1 MTVTPDDALLTG
13 KVVVLTGAAQGIG
26 KAGALA
32 CAAFGADLAICDRQ
46 QEKLEAVAKEIQEMG
61 RRVVTGFFDV
71 RDPDA
76 VVSHL
81 EDVKDE
87 FGRVDVLVNNAGGT
101 FVSKF
106 MDVNAKGQQAL
117 IDENYSQVLNF
128 IRGCH
133 PLFPA
138 TGGSIINV
146 TSIEA
151 HRAAPGFAIYS
162 SMKAAVMQL
171 TQSLALE
178 FADDGIRVNAIAAD
192 AIGTEGDNSLGAQ
205 VGGSAEGYET
215 PLGRYGEPDDMGGP
229 IVFLASDLSRF
240 MTGSTLHV
248 GGGTDAASGW
258 RRDPTRPGGWRP

>member
-13 KVVVLTGAAQGIG
+13 KIVVVTGAAQGIG

-32 CAAFGADLAICDRQ
+32 CAAFGADLALCDRQ
-46 QEKLEAVAKEIQEMG
+46 QEKLEGVAKEVQEMG
-61 RRVVTGFFDV
+61 RRVVTGVLDV
-71 RDPDA
+71 RDSDA
-76 VVSHL
+76 VASHL
-81 EDVKDE
+81 EDVNDE

-106 MDVNAKGQQAL
+106 IDVNAKGQQAL

-128 IRGCH
+128 IRGCY
-133 PLFPA
+133 PLFPES
-138 TGGSIINV
+138 GGSIVNI

-171 TQSLALE
+171 TQSLGLE
-178 FADDGIRVNAIAAD
+178 FSDRKIRVNAIAAD
-192 AIGTEGDNSLGAQ
+192 AIDTEGDKELGSQ
-205 VGGSAEGYET
+205 VGGLAEGYEV
-215 PLGRYGEPDDMGGP
+215 PWGRYGEPDDMAGP

-240 MTGSTLHV
+240 MTGTTIHV

-258 RRDPTRPGGWRP
+258 RRDGKGGWRP

>member
-1 MTVTPDDALLTG
+1 MTVTPDSASLAG
-13 KVVVLTGAAQGIG
+13 KVVVVTGAAQGIG

-32 CAAFGADLAICDRQ
+32 CASFGADLAVCDRQ
-46 QEKLEAVAKEIQEMG
+46 EDKLRGVAKEIEGMG

-76 VVSHL
+76 VTSHL

-106 MDVNAKGQQAL
+106 MDVNARGQQAL
-117 IDENYSQVLNF
+117 IDENYSQVVNF
-128 IRGCH
+128 IRGCY
-133 PLFPA
+133 PLFPES
-138 TGGSIINV
+138 GGSIVNI

-151 HRAAPGFAIYS
+151 LRAAPGFAIYS

-178 FADDGIRVNAIAAD
+178 FGDRHIRVNAIAAD
-192 AIGTEGDNSLGAQ
+192 AILTEGDQELGSQ
-205 VGGSAEGYET
+205 VGGLAEGYET
-215 PLGRYGEPDDMGGP
+215 PIGRYGEPDDMAGP
-229 IVFLASDLSRF
+229 IVFLASDMSRF
-240 MTGSTLHV
+240 ITGTTLHV

-258 RRDPTRPGGWRP
+258 RRDGKGGWRP